1 MRILNLILILVSAS
15 ATVGIIVM
23 IRELIGSRRRGGSRS
38 GVSFVVRGGVDV
50 RSERP
55 GERKGD
61 FFDAKAE
68 DSGTILMGGEA
79 QSLWR
84 ITLTDQTSGE
94 QYMRRVHHSLLIGRQ
109 PSPGLATETLVIS
122 GDPLVSRDHCLLYAD
137 GRGLSVK
144 DMGAKNPVSVNS
156 REIGDGLPLQS
167 GDLLGIGSRRYKLT
181 YRIQ

>member
-1 MRILNLILILVSAS
+1 MRILNLILILISVS

-23 IRELIGSRRRGGSRS
+23 IREILGNRRGAGRKN
-38 GVSFVVRGGVDV
+38 GTAFVVRGGVDV

-55 GERKGD
+55 GEKKGD

-79 QSLWR
+79 QSLWK
-84 ITLTDQTSGE
+84 ITLTDQTNGE
-94 QYMRRVHHSLLIGRQ
+94 QYTRRVHHSLLIGRR
-109 PSPGLATETLVIS
+109 PSPNLATETLVIS

-144 DMGAKNPVSVNS
+144 DMGAKNPVSVND
-156 REIGDGLPLQS
+156 REIGEGVPLQN
-167 GDLLGIGSRRYKLT
+167 GDLMGIGSRRYKLT
-181 YRIQ
+181 YRIL